1 MLAARHTRR
10 SRHSPSALLRAEA
23 GARCPTTL
31 SPATWAF
38 LARHI
43 ERAFVRQ
50 DTRETLRRAVRRAVA
65 EMQSHGVGEAGV
77 CRALERAVTEHP
89 ACARFDRMLIVT
101 GEPYSRSVI
110 ATMQGWAL
118 AVPEPLPELSAG
130 ELARSEQERSSRHRG
145 APFARLD
152 RGDHV
157 GHDASQRDVARDQLH
172 ERTVVVRSGSH
183 Q

>member
-1 MLAARHTRR
+1 MH
-10 SRHSPSALLRAEA
+10 
-23 GARCPTTL
+23 ARCPTTL

-65 EMQSHGVGEAGV
+65 EMQSHGVDEAGV
-77 CRALERAVTEHP
+77 CRVLERAVTGHP

-118 AVPEPLPELSAG
+118 AGPEPLPDLPAG
-130 ELARSEQERSSRHRG
+130 ELARPEQQWGSGHRG
-145 APFARLD
+145 SAFARLD
-152 RGDHV
+152 RRDHV
-157 GHDASQRDVARDQLH
+157 GHHASQRDVARDQLH
-172 ERTVVVRSGSH
+172 DPMVVVRPGSH